1 MQAMKADLFF
11 SAAFRA
17 RFGRYILYIAIAS
30 FLIHLLLYFSA
41 TYLFNWH
48 PSGLLTN
55 PINAIYTPF
64 SFLLVYEAYLL
75 LYYLQQSTTFYIGKQ
90 YEIITLILI
99 RGIFK
104 DITHLHFINGSL
116 ELRNH
121 TELWY
126 DLITVLVVFLLIFL
140 FYRVSA
146 RVKIQAGSTDAPP
159 QMKRFIQAKK
169 YLAVSLLVISVML
182 GGYSFIDWILHFSAD
197 QTMQATVD
205 INAIFFDHFFTL
217 LIMSDVIILLFSLF
231 YTDDFPLIIRN
242 SSFVVSTILLKLS
255 FAATGIMEQVF
266 IIVGVSFG
274 VAMYAIANLYT
285 QGKWQASLK
294 AE

>member
-1 MQAMKADLFF
+1 MKADVFF

-48 PSGLLTN
+48 PEGLLTN

-90 YEIITLILI
+90 YEIIMLILI

-126 DLITVLVVFLLIFL
+126 DLATVLIVFLLIFL

-146 RVKIQAGSTDAPP
+146 RVKTQAETTDAPP

-169 YLAVSLLVISVML
+169 YLAVFLLVISAIL
-182 GGYSFIDWILHFSAD
+182 GGYSFVDWLLHFSAG
-197 QTMQATVD
+197 QSLSATMD

-217 LIMSDVIILLFSLF
+217 LIMSDVVILLFSLF
-231 YTDDFPLIIRN
+231 YTDDFPIIIRN

-255 FAATGIMEQVF
+255 FAATGIMAQVF

-274 VAMYAIANLYT
+274 VAMYAIANLYP
-285 QGKWQASLK
+285 QAKLQTTLK
-294 AE
+294 SI